1 VKGHR
6 GEEESEGT
14 TRSGGKE
21 VMGGDGERGA
31 RSRSETGVGETR
43 EGETRAKEKKR
54 KKRRKGRKAV
64 SSSSLFFRW
73 RLGTT
78 PSIPPARPGQVRYT
92 RRSTHCRLRKLG

>member
-1 VKGHR
+1 MKGHR
-6 GEEESEGT
+6 GEEESEGD
-14 TRSGGKE
+14 RNEQGNDEKRWQ
-21 VMGGDGERGA
+21 GGDGERRGG
-31 RSRSETGVGETR
+31 SRSETGA
-43 EGETRAKEKKR
+43 GETRAKEKKR

-78 PSIPPARPGQVRYT
+78 PSIPPARPGQRIYT